1 MDRLSSMSIFVK
13 AVELGSFSAAADALN
28 MSPQLVGKH
37 VQFLEQHLGIRLIN
51 RTTRRQHLTE
61 VGSQFYERCRNI
73 LAEVESAEALAAET
87 RAVPRGKLK
96 INAPVSF
103 GIHALTPKLPKYLG
117 AYPEVSIELS
127 LSNRLVDLI
136 DEGYDAVFRVG
147 ELVDSGLIAR
157 RLDPYRLVVCAAPN
171 YLRSRGMPSKPDDL
185 KVHDCL
191 IFSHTML
198 RTHWDLE
205 GPDGSVN
212 IPISGRLMIDNGE
225 ALLQAALAGLGI
237 ILQPFELVRSSLEA
251 GLLVAV
257 LPEYNVPTRSLHIL
271 HAPDRRITPKL
282 RSFLDF
288 VSSEFGG
295 RGAA

>member
-1 MDRLSSMSIFVK
+1 MSIFVK

-117 AYPEVSIELS
+117 AHPEVSIELS

-171 YLRSRGMPSKPDDL
+171 YLRSRGVPSKPDDL
-185 KVHDCL
+185 KEHDCL

-198 RTHWDLE
+198 RTHWDIE

-212 IPISGRLMIDNGE
+212 IPIYGRLMIDNGE

-251 GLLVAV
+251 GSLVAV

-288 VSSEFGG
+288 VSSEFSG
-295 RGAA
+295 REWV

>member
-1 MDRLSSMSIFVK
+1 MDRLSSMGIFVK

-37 VQFLEQHLGIRLIN
+37 VQFLEQHLGIRLLN

-157 RLDPYRLVVCAAPN
+157 RLEPYRLVVCAAPN
-171 YLRSRGMPSKPDDL
+171 YLRSRGVPTKPDDL
-185 KVHDCL
+185 SDHDCL

-288 VSSEFGG
+288 VSSEFSG
-295 RGAA
+295 REWA

>member
-13 AVELGSFSAAADALN
+13 AVEFGSFSAAADALN

-37 VQFLEQHLGIRLIN
+37 VQFLEQHLGIRLLN

-96 INAPVSF
+96 VNAPVSF
-103 GIHALTPKLPKYLG
+103 GIHALTPKLSKYLG
-117 AYPEVSIELS
+117 AHPEVSIELS

-157 RLDPYRLVVCAAPN
+157 RLDPYRLVICAAPS
-171 YLRSRGMPSKPDDL
+171 YLRSRGLPSKPDDL
-185 KVHDCL
+185 KGHDCL

-198 RTHWDLE
+198 RRYWDFE
-205 GPDGSVN
+205 GPEGSVN
-212 IPISGRLMIDNGE
+212 IPISGRLMIDSGE

-237 ILQPFELVRSSLEA
+237 ILQPYELVRSGLETGSL
-251 GLLVAV
+251 VSI
-257 LPEYNVPTRSLHIL
+257 LPEYRVPVRSLHIL

-295 RGAA
+295 RGSA

>member
-117 AYPEVSIELS
+117 AHPEVSIELS

-171 YLRSRGMPSKPDDL
+171 YLRSRGVPSKPDDL
-185 KVHDCL
+185 KEHDCL

-198 RTHWDLE
+198 RTHWDIE

-212 IPISGRLMIDNGE
+212 IPIYGRLMIDNGE

-251 GLLVAV
+251 GSLVAV

-288 VSSEFGG
+288 VSSEFSG
-295 RGAA
+295 REWV